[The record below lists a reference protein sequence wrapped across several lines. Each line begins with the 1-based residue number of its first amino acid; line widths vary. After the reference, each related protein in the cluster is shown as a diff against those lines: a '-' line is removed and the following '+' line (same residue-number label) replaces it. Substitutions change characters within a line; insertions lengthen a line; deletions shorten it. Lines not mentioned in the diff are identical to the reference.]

1 MGDNANWCP
10 PSGRGPPIH
19 CDVTAMTDEVVDLA
33 LLSVISALDLEEFIF
48 SLIITA
54 SADNGNNSNATNE
67 TLRMLSMSQSL

>member
-1 MGDNANWCP
+1 
-10 PSGRGPPIH
+10 
-19 CDVTAMTDEVVDLA
+19 MTDEVVDLA